1 MLYKQFYCCYYFSF
15 VLLVCQGR
23 IVALDKTVDKVS
35 RITSNA
41 DKMGLTCIQAYAFD
55 ARKAMKEDAGN

>member
-1 MLYKQFYCCYYFSF
+1 M
-15 VLLVCQGR
+15 LLVCQGR

-35 RITSNA
+35 RITNNA